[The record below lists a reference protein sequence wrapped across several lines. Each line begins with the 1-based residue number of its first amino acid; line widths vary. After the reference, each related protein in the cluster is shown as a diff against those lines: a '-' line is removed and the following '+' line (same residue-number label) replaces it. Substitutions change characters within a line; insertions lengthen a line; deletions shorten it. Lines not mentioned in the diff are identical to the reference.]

1 MYETECCKR
10 AFVAVS
16 RMLCG
21 VDGGYF
27 CQPCTRDNG
36 WVGHMPGVGCCRGE
50 KRAAVL
56 HCRWAR

>member
-10 AFVAVS
+10 ASVAVS

-27 CQPCTRDNG
+27 CQPCTRGNG
-36 WVGHMPGVGCCRGE
+36 WVGHMPGVGC
-50 KRAAVL
+50 
-56 HCRWAR
+56 